1 MLGGTKMSRPRLVF
15 VDRKVVVSGGMIEEW
30 VYEMPSVRGLCPKA
44 RRGHSSESQKKKW
57 GTKNKK
63 ESFHHFLRLVCTNFV
78 KTKSRFITLTF
89 KENLTDVAQANK
101 KFENFIKRLRRKYGN
116 GFKYLSSI
124 EFQERGA
131 VHYHIISD
139 ICYVKKEELEKIWGH
154 GIADVSFI
162 KSVKHSAV
170 YAGKYM
176 RKGIA
181 DDRLK
186 GKKGYWT
193 SKNLV
198 KSVEFLNQKA
208 DDFLKSHPRKEL
220 YTEKSYES
228 EYNGRVLYRKFFIN
242 S

>member
-1 MLGGTKMSRPRLVF
+1 MSRLVF
-15 VDRKVVVSGGMIEEW
+15 VDRKVIVSGGMVEEW
-30 VYEMPSVRGLCPKA
+30 IYEMASVRGLCPKA
-44 RRGHSSESQKKKW
+44 RSGHSSESQKRKW

-63 ESFHHFLRLVCTNFV
+63 ESFNHFLRLVCTNFL

-89 KENLTDVAQANK
+89 KENVTDVAQANK
-101 KFENFIKRLRRKYGN
+101 EFENFIKRLRRKYGSD
-116 GFKYLSSI
+116 FKYLSSI

-139 ICYVKKEELEKIWGH
+139 ICYVEEEEMEKIWGH
-154 GIADVSFI
+154 GFVKIKFI
-162 KSVKHSAV
+162 ETAKHCAV

-198 KSVEFLNQKA
+198 KPVEFLNQKA
-208 DDFLKSHPRKEL
+208 DDLLKSHPKIEL
-220 YTEKSYES
+220 YTEKSYQS
-228 EYNGRVLYRKFFIN
+228 EHNGQVRYRKFFIN

>member
-1 MLGGTKMSRPRLVF
+1 MSRLVF
-15 VDRKVVVSGGMIEEW
+15 VDRKVIVSGGMIEEW
-30 VYEMPSVRGLCPKA
+30 IYEMPSVRGLCPKA
-44 RRGHSSESQKKKW
+44 KSGHSSDSQKRKW

-63 ESFHHFLRLVCTNFV
+63 ESFNRFLRLVCANV
-78 KTKSRFITLTF
+78 RTKRSRFITLTF
-89 KENLTDVAQANK
+89 AENITDVAKANK
-101 KFENFIKRLRRKYGN
+101 EFENFIKRLRRKYGTD
-116 GFKYLSSI
+116 FKYLSSI

-139 ICYVKKEELEKIWGH
+139 ICYVEEEEMSKIWGH
-154 GIADVSFI
+154 GFAKI
-162 KSVKHSAV
+162 KEIKNAKHSAV

-208 DDFLKSHPRKEL
+208 DDFLKRHPQKEL
-220 YTEKSYES
+220 YTAKSYES